1 MRVQAT
7 NSQNFKAQAE
17 CQALEAVVH
26 RHERIFTG
34 DKELQANHES
44 TGLEQTE
51 HLEKI
56 PRRALPS
63 SEW

>member
-1 MRVQAT
+1 
-7 NSQNFKAQAE
+7 
-17 CQALEAVVH
+17 LEAVVH